1 MEIKIIKNKEE
12 WNGWIFTHASSHHF
26 TQSWLWGDILI
37 AEGKIVDRLA
47 VVEKE
52 RVVAQAQVV
61 YSSIFF
67 GWQYAFCPKGPVVG
81 TLEDKN
87 LELKVY
93 ETLVRFLNRK
103 NIIFFRCEP
112 SLEIKHRGINSVRTI
127 DSNPSATLLLNLN
140 KTGDQLRAQMH
151 PKTRYNISL
160 AQKKDLKIS
169 QEKNIEVFWHLMNKT
184 GSRDNFSLHHK
195 AHYEKVLTAPDVFQL
210 TAYYGKTPV
219 ACAVFIGFGNT
230 FTYLY
235 GASDYEF
242 RNLMAPYL
250 LQWEG
255 MEIGNDFG
263 STWYDFFG
271 VAPRINEGQEYVYD
285 LKHQYA
291 GVTRF
296 KLGFGGV
303 AHQDPGTYDV
313 VVRPFKYVIYQFVRK
328 LRRLL

>member
-1 MEIKIIKNKEE
+1 
-12 WNGWIFTHASSHHF
+12 
-26 TQSWLWGDILI
+26 
-37 AEGKIVDRLA
+37 
-47 VVEKE
+47 
-52 RVVAQAQVV
+52 
-61 YSSIFF
+61 
-67 GWQYAFCPKGPVVG
+67 
-81 TLEDKN
+81 
-87 LELKVY
+87 
-93 ETLVRFLNRK
+93 
-103 NIIFFRCEP
+103 
-112 SLEIKHRGINSVRTI
+112 
-127 DSNPSATLLLNLN
+127 
-140 KTGDQLRAQMH
+140 
-151 PKTRYNISL
+151 
-160 AQKKDLKIS
+160 
-169 QEKNIEVFWHLMNKT
+169 
-184 GSRDNFSLHHK
+184 
-195 AHYEKVLTAPDVFQL
+195 
-210 TAYYGKTPV
+210 
-219 ACAVFIGFGNT
+219 VFIGFGNT